1 MPSHEEKLKRKAA
14 KNVLR
19 QTEQD
24 RIRTSLPMA
33 PAQMKALFDFV
44 DQRLSETECD
54 HSFRHT
60 IAFLD
65 SQQIQQE
72 NVLAWLEN
80 AGGYCDCEVLFNAEE
95 KLESI
100 LPK

>member
-1 MPSHEEKLKRKAA
+1 MPSHEEKLRRKAV
-14 KNVLR
+14 KNALG

-24 RIRTSLPMA
+24 RIRASLPMP

-44 DQRLSETECD
+44 NLGLSESECD
-54 HSFRHT
+54 HTFRHT

-65 SQQIQQE
+65 QQQIQQDA
-72 NVLAWLEN
+72 VLAWLEN